1 MQFQIVGHACMS
13 VEAAGTRLVTDPWIQ
28 GSVYWDSWWHWP
40 EPVFGP
46 ELFESDFIYVT
57 HWHFDHFH
65 AESLDRFSR
74 RTHILIPRFPV
85 SSLAGHL
92 RDLGFTQVTEITH
105 GARFELA
112 PGFTLT
118 SYQSQF
124 QDDSVAV
131 VEADGTVLV
140 DLNDAKPLPSTWRR
154 LRRRHPRVDFMMRS
168 HSPAWS
174 YPSRFTFED
183 ASQAIRVHRRSYA
196 DAFVAAAL
204 ILRPRYA
211 VPFASSVCHVHRN
224 VRSENDQ
231 IVTTAEVAS
240 VWNERPRGDIALTI
254 MPPGSGWSA
263 ARGFEIAPPG
273 SDLPSHVARL
283 ERLEATRLEAVYRE
297 EDAHQCSFVAFR
309 AFFEDFVKSAGW
321 LAWWLRVHWVFRVD
335 QEGKT
340 EYWGVDFRRRRIARY
355 EAEPSD
361 CTSLMTVPAAVL
373 DSAVRAGTF
382 TNIDISKRWHVHIRR
397 GGAVRHLSGMI
408 VVALYEAGY
417 FRLRHVLTWRCIGGL
432 LRRVPEAIDYV
443 ILATRVVR
451 GDSQAVADVVTD
463 PL

>member
-204 ILRPRYA
+204 ILRERSDRHDRRGRIGVERTPAGRYRA
-211 VPFASSVCHVHRN
+211 HDHASR
-224 VRSENDQ
+224 
-231 IVTTAEVAS
+231 
-240 VWNERPRGDIALTI
+240 ERVVG
-254 MPPGSGWSA
+254 G
-263 ARGFEIAPPG
+263 ARIR
-273 SDLPSHVARL
+273 DR
-283 ERLEATRLEAVYRE
+283 ATRER
-297 EDAHQCSFVAFR
+297 S
-309 AFFEDFVKSAGW
+309 
-321 LAWWLRVHWVFRVD
+321 
-335 QEGKT
+335 
-340 EYWGVDFRRRRIARY
+340 
-355 EAEPSD
+355 AEPRRTSRTSRSD
-361 CTSLMTVPAAVL
+361 AS
-373 DSAVRAGTF
+373 
-382 TNIDISKRWHVHIRR
+382 R
-397 GGAVRHLSGMI
+397 G
-408 VVALYEAGY
+408 
-417 FRLRHVLTWRCIGGL
+417 
-432 LRRVPEAIDYV
+432 RVP
-443 ILATRVVR
+443 
-451 GDSQAVADVVTD
+451 
-463 PL
+463 